1 MIGAQTKNKGDT
13 HMKNVIFTICI
24 VLILALNFT
33 GCSEVA
39 EELFDRF
46 YEEEQS
52 SNRKSSKTESLNY
65 FAMEENEPGH
75 LGSFR
80 LESSSAPANS
90 IADDEI
96 YDGMTV
102 APGDYM
108 IFLVRV
114 EGAEDNSV
122 EVTSNDNIFIRTTPA
137 KGYTTVYVSF
147 RDNGKVKLRLTSV
160 ETGESEILHI
170 VVQGDNGRANKE
182 PHEW

>member
-1 MIGAQTKNKGDT
+1 
-13 HMKNVIFTICI
+13 
-24 VLILALNFT
+24 
-33 GCSEVA
+33 
-39 EELFDRF
+39 
-46 YEEEQS
+46 
-52 SNRKSSKTESLNY
+52 
-65 FAMEENEPGH
+65 MEENEPGH

>member
-1 MIGAQTKNKGDT
+1 
-13 HMKNVIFTICI
+13 MKNVIFTICI
-24 VLILALNFT
+24 VLILALTFT

-46 YEEEQS
+46 YEEEHS
-52 SNRKSSKTESLNY
+52 SNRKSSETESLNY

-80 LESSSAPANS
+80 FECNANDV
-90 IADDEI
+90 IDVI

-102 APGDYM
+102 ESGGHVAFM
-108 IFLVRV
+108 VQV